1 MEARVTI
8 QDSQTT
14 KDVRFTP
21 DGPPTTAG
29 VMLTSNAAAK
39 VKELIEGED
48 GERSALR
55 LAVKRAG
62 CAGYSY
68 DMFFDS
74 EIDDSDIVN
83 MTDGVRVVVDAE
95 SVTMVDGATIDFK
108 DDGLSGAGFAIDNPN
123 ATGGCGCGK
132 SFS

>member
-1 MEARVTI
+1 MTI

-14 KDVRFTP
+14 EDVRFTP
-21 DGPPTTAG
+21 DGPPVVAG
-29 VMLTSNAAAK
+29 VTLTSNAAAK
-39 VKELIEGED
+39 VKELIEGEG
-48 GERSALR
+48 GEMSALR

-74 EIDDSDIVN
+74 QIDDSDIVN
-83 MTDGVRVVVDAE
+83 MTDGVRVVVDSE

-108 DDGLSGAGFAIDNPN
+108 DDGLSGAGFAIENPN